1 MESPNKPTNEA
12 ARLVNLHQYRILD
25 TPTEQVFDDLVALAA
40 QICETPVALISLV
53 DENRQWFKAA
63 LGVNESETP
72 RDISFCGHAILGED
86 VFEVSDATK
95 DVRFRDNPLVTNE
108 PHVRFYA
115 GAPLKSPEGHTLGT
129 LCVIDH
135 EARFLTE
142 AEHDALEALA
152 RLTVRLMDKR
162 H

>member
-1 MESPNKPTNEA
+1 MESPDKPINEA
-12 ARLVNLHQYRILD
+12 ARLVNLHQYHILD
-25 TPTEQVFDDLVALAA
+25 TPPEQIFDDLVALAA

-95 DVRFRDNPLVTNE
+95 DGRFRDNPLVTNE

-115 GAPLKSPEGHTLGT
+115 GAPLKSPEGHNLGT

-135 EARFLTE
+135 EARFLSE

-152 RLTVRLMDKR
+152 RLTVQLMDKR